1 MSQVAHTKLKMP
13 LNGRSFNQDSNDNPK
28 TSYIKELV
36 DPEHQLFHHR
46 IQSCSYNLDRHH
58 LSRVLIDNM
67 IHHNGIG
74 ISANQI
80 GIWER
85 AFAMVRDLENNEV
98 MVCFNPRIIKS
109 YSEEVEM
116 EEGCLSYPE
125 LFLKVK
131 RPDKIVVKYEDED
144 KKTHKLKLQG
154 LASRVFQHEYDH
166 MEGIDFTQ
174 RT

>member
-1 MSQVAHTKLKMP
+1 MITPRAT
-13 LNGRSFNQDSNDNPK
+13 F
-28 TSYIKELV
+28 IKELV
-36 DPEHQLFHHR
+36 EPEHQLFHHR

-125 LFLKVK
+125 LFLKIK

>member
-1 MSQVAHTKLKMP
+1 MEMFSTMITP
-13 LNGRSFNQDSNDNPK
+13 RTTF
-28 TSYIKELV
+28 IKDLV
-36 DPEHQLFHHR
+36 KPEHQLFHHR
-46 IQSCSYNLDRHH
+46 INSCSYNLDRHH

-85 AFAMVRDLENNEV
+85 AFAMVKDIENNEV

-116 EEGCLSYPE
+116 EEGCLSYPD
-125 LFLKVK
+125 LFLKIK
-131 RPDKIVVKYEDED
+131 RPDKIVVKYEDEN
-144 KKTHKLKLQG
+144 KKTHKIKLEG

>member
-1 MSQVAHTKLKMP
+1 MIT
-13 LNGRSFNQDSNDNPK
+13 
-28 TSYIKELV
+28 TSATFVKELV
-36 DPEHQLFHHR
+36 EPAHQLFHHR

-58 LSRVLIDNM
+58 LSKILIDNM

-85 AFAMVRDLENNEV
+85 AFAMVRDLENSEV
-98 MVCFNPRIIKS
+98 MVCFNPRIVKS
-109 YSEEVEM
+109 YAEEVEM
-116 EEGCLSYPE
+116 EEGCLSYPD
-125 LFLKVK
+125 LFLKIK

>member
-1 MSQVAHTKLKMP
+1 MITPRAT
-13 LNGRSFNQDSNDNPK
+13 F
-28 TSYIKELV
+28 IKELV

-46 IQSCSYNLDRHH
+46 INSCSYNLDRHH

-67 IHHNGIG
+67 IHHNGVG

-85 AFAMVRDLENNEV
+85 AFAMVRDIENNEGI
-98 MVCFNPRIIKS
+98 VCFNPRIVKS

-125 LFLKVK
+125 LFLNIK

>member
-1 MSQVAHTKLKMP
+1 MITPRAT
-13 LNGRSFNQDSNDNPK
+13 F
-28 TSYIKELV
+28 IKELV
-36 DPEHQLFHHR
+36 EPEHQLFHHR
-46 IQSCSYNLDRHH
+46 INSCSYNLDRHH

-85 AFAMVRDLENNEV
+85 AFAMIRDLENNEV
-98 MVCFNPRIIKS
+98 MVCFNPRIVKS
-109 YSEEVEM
+109 YAEEVEM

-125 LFLKVK
+125 LFLKIK

-144 KKTHKLKLQG
+144 KKTHKMKLQG
-154 LASRVFQHEYDH
+154 LASRVFEHEYDH

>member
-1 MSQVAHTKLKMP
+1 MITPRAT
-13 LNGRSFNQDSNDNPK
+13 F
-28 TSYIKELV
+28 IKELV
-36 DPEHQLFHHR
+36 EPEHQLFHHR

-98 MVCFNPRIIKS
+98 MVCFNPRIVKS

-116 EEGCLSYPE
+116 EEWCLSYPE
-125 LFLKVK
+125 LFLKIK
-131 RPDKIVVKYEDED
+131 RPDKIIVKYEDEN
-144 KKTHKLKLQG
+144 KKTHKMKLQG

>member
-1 MSQVAHTKLKMP
+1 MITPRAT
-13 LNGRSFNQDSNDNPK
+13 F
-28 TSYIKELV
+28 IKELV
-36 DPEHQLFHHR
+36 EPEHQLFHHR
-46 IQSCSYNLDRHH
+46 INSCSYNLDRHH
-58 LSRVLIDNM
+58 LSKILIDNM

-85 AFAMVRDLENNEV
+85 AFAMVRDIENNEV
-98 MVCFNPRIIKS
+98 MVCFNPRIVKS

-125 LFLKVK
+125 LFLKIK

-144 KKTHKLKLQG
+144 KKTHKIKLEG

>member
-1 MSQVAHTKLKMP
+1 MEMFPTMITP
-13 LNGRSFNQDSNDNPK
+13 RTTF
-28 TSYIKELV
+28 IKDLV
-36 DPEHQLFHHR
+36 EPEHQLFHHR
-46 IQSCSYNLDRHH
+46 INSCSYNLDRHH

-85 AFAMVRDLENNEV
+85 AFAMVRDIENNEV
-98 MVCFNPRIIKS
+98 MVCFNPRIVKS

-125 LFLKVK
+125 LFLKIK

>member
-1 MSQVAHTKLKMP
+1 MITPRVT
-13 LNGRSFNQDSNDNPK
+13 F
-28 TSYIKELV
+28 IKELV
-36 DPEHQLFHHR
+36 EPEHQLFHHR
-46 IQSCSYNLDRHH
+46 INSCSYNLDRHH
-58 LSRVLIDNM
+58 LSRILVDNM
-67 IHHNGIG
+67 IHHQGIG

-125 LFLKVK
+125 LFLKIK
-131 RPDKIVVKYEDED
+131 RPDKIVVKYEDEN
-144 KKTHKLKLQG
+144 KKIHKIKLQG

>member
-1 MSQVAHTKLKMP
+1 MIT
-13 LNGRSFNQDSNDNPK
+13 PK

-36 DPEHQLFHHR
+36 EPEHQLFHHR

-85 AFAMVRDLENNEV
+85 AFAMVRDIENNEV

-116 EEGCLSYPE
+116 EEGCLSYPD
-125 LFLKVK
+125 LFLKIK
-131 RPDKIVVKYEDED
+131 RPDKIIVKYEDED
-144 KKTHKLKLQG
+144 KKTHKIKLEG

>member
-1 MSQVAHTKLKMP
+1 MAKISIRILMI
-13 LNGRSFNQDSNDNPK
+13 R
-28 TSYIKELV
+28 ELV
-36 DPEHQLFHHR
+36 KPEHQLFHHR

-58 LSRVLIDNM
+58 LSKILIDNM

-85 AFAMVRDLENNEV
+85 AFAMIRDLEHQEV

-109 YSEEVEM
+109 YTEEVEM
-116 EEGCLSYPE
+116 EEGCLSYPD

-131 RPDKIVVKYEDED
+131 RPDRIVVKYEDVD
-144 KKTHKLKLQG
+144 KKTHKVKLSG

>member
-1 MSQVAHTKLKMP
+1 MIT
-13 LNGRSFNQDSNDNPK
+13 PK
-28 TSYIKELV
+28 ISYIKELV
-36 DPEHQLFHHR
+36 EPEHQLFHHK

-67 IHHNGIG
+67 IYHNGIG

-98 MVCFNPRIIKS
+98 MVCFNPRIVKS

-125 LFLKVK
+125 LFLKIK

-144 KKTHKLKLQG
+144 KKTHKIKLQG

>member
-1 MSQVAHTKLKMP
+1 MIT
-13 LNGRSFNQDSNDNPK
+13 PK

-67 IHHNGIG
+67 IHHEGIG
-74 ISANQI
+74 KSANQI

-85 AFAMVRDLENNEV
+85 AFAMVRDLENNEI

-125 LFLKVK
+125 LFLKIK

-144 KKTHKLKLQG
+144 KKTHKMKLQG

>member
-1 MSQVAHTKLKMP
+1 MITP
-13 LNGRSFNQDSNDNPK
+13 RTTF
-28 TSYIKELV
+28 IKDLV
-36 DPEHQLFHHR
+36 EPEHQLFHHR
-46 IQSCSYNLDRHH
+46 INSCSYNLDRHH

-125 LFLKVK
+125 LFLKIK

-144 KKTHKLKLQG
+144 KKTHKIKLQG

>member
-1 MSQVAHTKLKMP
+1 MITPRVT
-13 LNGRSFNQDSNDNPK
+13 F
-28 TSYIKELV
+28 IKELV
-36 DPEHQLFHHR
+36 EPEHQLFHHR

-58 LSRVLIDNM
+58 LSKILIDNM
-67 IHHNGIG
+67 IYHNGIG

-85 AFAMVRDLENNEV
+85 AFAMVRDLEHQEV

-125 LFLKVK
+125 LFLKIK

-144 KKTHKLKLQG
+144 KKTHKIKLQG

>member
-1 MSQVAHTKLKMP
+1 MITPRAT
-13 LNGRSFNQDSNDNPK
+13 F
-28 TSYIKELV
+28 IKELV
-36 DPEHQLFHHR
+36 EPEHQLFHHR
-46 IQSCSYNLDRHH
+46 INSCSYNLDRHH
-58 LSRVLIDNM
+58 LSRVLVDNM
-67 IHHNGIG
+67 IHHQGIG

-125 LFLKVK
+125 LFLNIK
-131 RPDKIVVKYEDED
+131 RPDKIIVKYEDED
-144 KKTHKLKLQG
+144 KKTHKIKLQG

-174 RT
+174 RVK

>member
-1 MSQVAHTKLKMP
+1 MITP
-13 LNGRSFNQDSNDNPK
+13 R

-36 DPEHQLFHHR
+36 EPEHQLFHHR

-58 LSRVLIDNM
+58 LSKILIDNM

-85 AFAMVRDLENNEV
+85 AFAMIRDLEHQEV

-109 YSEEVEM
+109 YTEEVEM

-125 LFLKVK
+125 LFLKIK

-144 KKTHKLKLQG
+144 KKTHKIKLEG

>member
-1 MSQVAHTKLKMP
+1 MI
-13 LNGRSFNQDSNDNPK
+13 R
-28 TSYIKELV
+28 ELV
-36 DPEHQLFHHR
+36 KPEHQLFHHP
-46 IQSCSYNLDRHH
+46 ITSCSYNLDRHH

-98 MVCFNPRIIKS
+98 MVCFNPRIVKS
-109 YSEEVEM
+109 YAEEVEM

-125 LFLKVK
+125 LFLKIK

-144 KKTHKLKLQG
+144 KKTHKMKLQG

-174 RT
+174 RS

>member
-1 MSQVAHTKLKMP
+1 MAEVSIRILMIT
-13 LNGRSFNQDSNDNPK
+13 PK
-28 TSYIKELV
+28 TTYIKELV
-36 DPEHQLFHHR
+36 EPEHQLFHHR

-67 IHHNGIG
+67 IYHNGIG

-85 AFAMVRDLENNEV
+85 AFAMVRDIENNEV

-144 KKTHKLKLQG
+144 KKTHKVKLSG

>member
-1 MSQVAHTKLKMP
+1 MIT
-13 LNGRSFNQDSNDNPK
+13 PK
-28 TSYIKELV
+28 ISYIKELV
-36 DPEHQLFHHR
+36 EPEHQLFHHR

-85 AFAMVRDLENNEV
+85 AFAMVRDIENNEV
-98 MVCFNPRIIKS
+98 MVCFNPRIVKS

-116 EEGCLSYPE
+116 EEGCLSYQE
-125 LFLKVK
+125 LFLKIK

>member
-1 MSQVAHTKLKMP
+1 MEMFSTMITP
-13 LNGRSFNQDSNDNPK
+13 R
-28 TSYIKELV
+28 TTYIKELV
-36 DPEHQLFHHR
+36 EPEHQLFHHR
-46 IQSCSYNLDRHH
+46 INSCSYNLDRHH
-58 LSRVLIDNM
+58 LSRVLINNM

-85 AFAMVRDLENNEV
+85 AFAMIRDLENNEV

-109 YSEEVEM
+109 YTEEVEM

-125 LFLKVK
+125 LFLKIK

>member
-1 MSQVAHTKLKMP
+1 MITPRVT
-13 LNGRSFNQDSNDNPK
+13 F
-28 TSYIKELV
+28 IKELV

-58 LSRVLIDNM
+58 LSRVLIANM
-67 IHHNGIG
+67 IHHEGIG

-125 LFLKVK
+125 LFLKIK
-131 RPDKIVVKYEDED
+131 RPDKIVVKYEDEN
-144 KKTHKLKLQG
+144 KKIHKIKLQG

>member
-1 MSQVAHTKLKMP
+1 MITPRAT
-13 LNGRSFNQDSNDNPK
+13 F
-28 TSYIKELV
+28 IKELV

-85 AFAMVRDLENNEV
+85 AFAMVRDVENNEV

-144 KKTHKLKLQG
+144 KKTHKIKLQG

>member
-1 MSQVAHTKLKMP
+1 MITPRAT
-13 LNGRSFNQDSNDNPK
+13 F
-28 TSYIKELV
+28 IKELV
-36 DPEHQLFHHR
+36 EPEHQLFHHR
-46 IQSCSYNLDRHH
+46 INSCSYNLDRHH

-125 LFLKVK
+125 LFLKIK

-144 KKTHKLKLQG
+144 KKTHKIKLEG

>member
-1 MSQVAHTKLKMP
+1 MITP
-13 LNGRSFNQDSNDNPK
+13 RITF
-28 TSYIKELV
+28 IKDLV
-36 DPEHQLFHHR
+36 EPEHQLFHHR
-46 IQSCSYNLDRHH
+46 INSCSYNLDRHH

-85 AFAMVRDLENNEV
+85 AFAMVRDIENNEV

-125 LFLKVK
+125 LFLMIK
-131 RPDKIVVKYEDED
+131 RPDKIIVKYEDED

>member
-1 MSQVAHTKLKMP
+1 MEMFSTMITP
-13 LNGRSFNQDSNDNPK
+13 RTTF
-28 TSYIKELV
+28 IKELV
-36 DPEHQLFHHR
+36 EPEHQLFHHR
-46 IQSCSYNLDRHH
+46 INSCSYNLDRHH

-98 MVCFNPRIIKS
+98 IVCFNPRIVKS

-125 LFLKVK
+125 LFLKIK

-144 KKTHKLKLQG
+144 KKIHKIKLQG

>member
-1 MSQVAHTKLKMP
+1 MKISQEPKNYHLNHRKMITP
-13 LNGRSFNQDSNDNPK
+13 RATF
-28 TSYIKELV
+28 IKELV

-67 IHHNGIG
+67 IHHEGIG

-85 AFAMVRDLENNEV
+85 AFAMVRDLENNEII
-98 MVCFNPRIIKS
+98 VCFNPRIIKS

-125 LFLKVK
+125 LFLKIK
-131 RPDKIVVKYEDED
+131 RPDKIIVKYEDEN
-144 KKTHKLKLQG
+144 KKTHKMKLQG

>member
-1 MSQVAHTKLKMP
+1 MITPRAT
-13 LNGRSFNQDSNDNPK
+13 F
-28 TSYIKELV
+28 IKELV
-36 DPEHQLFHHR
+36 EPEHQLFHHR
-46 IQSCSYNLDRHH
+46 INSCSYNLDRHH

-125 LFLKVK
+125 LFLNIK
-131 RPDKIVVKYEDED
+131 RPDKIIVKYEDED
-144 KKTHKLKLQG
+144 KKTHKIKLQG